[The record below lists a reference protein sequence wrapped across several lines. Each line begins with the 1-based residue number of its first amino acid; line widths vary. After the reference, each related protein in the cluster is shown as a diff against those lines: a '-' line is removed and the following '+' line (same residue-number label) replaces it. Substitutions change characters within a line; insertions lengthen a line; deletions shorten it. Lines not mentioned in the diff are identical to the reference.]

1 MYVGAALAT
10 FSSKSEKFKNQGKKP
25 EVVIIL
31 LLEQALHFEGIL
43 FQNKTHY
50 VVT

>member
-25 EVVIIL
+25 EVAIIL
-31 LLEQALHFEGIL
+31 LLEQALHFEGMQSFSKI
-43 FQNKTHY
+43 KHIM
-50 VVT
+50 